1 MLPTTGARTRYLV
14 LALASRKLIDSLLM
28 FVESNEQD
36 PKLAPALA
44 QFADAL
50 KRSRAANNLFSASNQ
65 ATFSHY
71 EQVLTL
77 QEAME
82 SLQGRNI
89 GAELSG
95 VLDEASSVETRKQVA
110 ARVIDF
116 FYAVENRAL
125 NSYNEQIGA
134 RDN

>member
-1 MLPTTGARTRYLV
+1 MLPNTGDRTRYLA
-14 LALASRKLIDSLLM
+14 LAVASRKLIDSLLL
-28 FVESNEQD
+28 FVESNQQD
-36 PKLAPALA
+36 PQLASALT

-50 KRSRAANNLFSASNQ
+50 NFTRAGNNLFSASNQ
-65 ATFSHY
+65 VAFSHY

-77 QEAME
+77 QEALK

-89 GAELSG
+89 AAELSG
-95 VLDEASSVETRKQVA
+95 VLDGSSTEENRKENA
-110 ARVIDF
+110 CNVIDF

-125 NSYNEQIGA
+125 NHYNQQIGT